1 MRTVRQLA
9 EFINTIM
16 PYLNYGALG
25 VIVAL
30 FVMGMIVPKN
40 LYLEVI
46 KERDTWKEAF
56 FDSEHSRENDRAA
69 LKIANDRADAAVETA
84 AITKQLLDELNEH
97 DARRRGV
104 R

>member
-1 MRTVRQLA
+1 MADFVTTLL
-9 EFINTIM
+9 
-16 PYLNYGALG
+16 PYLNYGVLG
-25 VIVAL
+25 IVVGL
-30 FVMGMIVPKN
+30 MITGVLIPRHMF
-40 LYLEVI
+40 LEIV

-56 FDSEHSRENDRAA
+56 FDSEHSRENDKAS